1 MGGDVATGPWPRET
15 VDRLASLGSRA
26 RFIRGNSDREVV
38 ARFDL
43 GEGLDWQYP
52 DDAVERVTAW
62 TARRLA
68 REQRDFLATFVEQ
81 LTVEIVGLGS
91 VLFCHG
97 SPRSD
102 EEIITRATS
111 PDRMSSMLSGVT
123 KDVVVCGHTH
133 VQFDRV
139 AGGQRVVNAGSVG
152 MPYEHRRGAYW
163 ALLGPDVRLQRTEYD
178 FERAA
183 QRVHNRV
190 PRGSG
195 VREGLAGGPWK
206 CACRGD
212 DGVLRAAGRG
222 TRSERPAVRGGTRS
236 ACRRPQAKSSFHPDC
251 ESSTMGPRLN
261 TITGWRLGVL

>member
-1 MGGDVATGPWPRET
+1 MTTTQTVAAIYDVHGALPALEAVLQDIEDQDPPIELIIVGGDVATGPWPRET

-43 GEGLDWQYP
+43 GEGLDCQYP

-102 EEIITRATS
+102 EEIITLATS
-111 PDRMSSMLSGVT
+111 PDRTSSMLSGVT
-123 KDVVVCGHTH
+123 EDVVVCGHTH

-178 FERAA
+178 FGRAA
-183 QRVHNRV
+183 QRA
-190 PRGSG
+190 PTTGYPEAAEFAKDLQEDPGSA
-195 VREGLAGGPWK
+195 RAEETTAYFERLAEE
-206 CACRGD
+206 
-212 DGVLRAAGRG
+212 RA
-222 TRSERPAVRGGTRS
+222 RSDRP
-236 ACRRPQAKSSFHPDC
+236 
-251 ESSTMGPRLN
+251 
-261 TITGWRLGVL
+261 